1 MWAVAI
7 EHVSTRESILL
18 AAQRCFADHGYAAT
32 SLNDIAAEVG
42 IRRPSLLHHFVSK
55 EALYGEVFERS
66 LSDWLVRLEDAVS
79 GVGDDGWALLDAVL
93 NVSAEFFVDNPDV
106 VRVLR
111 REAIDGGVN
120 LGIDMGG
127 VLQPL
132 FIRATAFLQREMDAG
147 TFRHMQPDYVLLSAY
162 GALLSYF
169 SDAPLIAGL
178 IDEDPLGSDRVAG
191 HVSSVRDLYQAA
203 LRPS

>member
-1 MWAVAI
+1 MASDQI
-7 EHVSTRESILL
+7 STRESILL

-32 SLNDIAAEVG
+32 SLNDISAEVG
-42 IRRPSLLHHFVSK
+42 IRRPSLLHHFASK

-66 LSDWLVRLEDAVS
+66 LSDWLVRLEYAVS
-79 GVGDDGWALLDAVL
+79 GVGDDGWALVEAVL

-127 VLQPL
+127 ILRPL
-132 FIRATAFLQREMDAG
+132 FNRAKAFLQREMDAG
-147 TFRHMQPDYVLLSAY
+147 TFRQMEPEYLLLSAY

-178 IDEDPLGSDRVAG
+178 IDGDPLGSDRVAG
-191 HVSSVRDLYQAA
+191 HVASLRDLYQAA
-203 LRPS
+203 LRPG

>member
-1 MWAVAI
+1 VASDQI
-7 EHVSTRESILL
+7 STRESILL

-42 IRRPSLLHHFVSK
+42 IRRPSLLHHFASK

-79 GVGDDGWALLDAVL
+79 GVGDDGWALVEAVL

-127 VLQPL
+127 ILRPL
-132 FIRATAFLQREMDAG
+132 FNRATLFLQREMDAG
-147 TFRHMQPDYVLLSAY
+147 TFRKMEPEYLLLSAY

-178 IDEDPLGSDRVAG
+178 IDGDPLGADRVAS
-191 HVSSVRDLYQAA
+191 HVASLRDLYQAA
-203 LRPS
+203 LRPG

>member
-1 MWAVAI
+1 MAI

-42 IRRPSLLHHFVSK
+42 IRRPSLLHHFASK

-66 LSDWLVRLEDAVS
+66 LSDWMVRLEDAVS
-79 GVGDDGWALLDAVL
+79 DVGDDGWALLDAVL
-93 NVSAEFFVDNPDV
+93 NVSADFFVDNPDV

-132 FIRATAFLQREMDAG
+132 FNRATAFLKREMDAG
-147 TFRHMQPDYVLLSAY
+147 TFRQMQPDYVLLSAY

-178 IDEDPLGSDRVAG
+178 IDEDPLGAERVAG
-191 HVSSVRDLYQAA
+191 HISSLRDLYQAA
-203 LRPS
+203 LRPG

>member
-1 MWAVAI
+1 VVSDQI
-7 EHVSTRESILL
+7 STRESILL

-32 SLNDIAAEVG
+32 SLNDISAEVG

-79 GVGDDGWALLDAVL
+79 GVGDDGWALVEAVL

-127 VLQPL
+127 ILRPL
-132 FIRATAFLQREMDAG
+132 FNRAKVFLQREMDAG
-147 TFRHMQPDYVLLSAY
+147 TFRQMEPEYLLLSAY

-178 IDEDPLGSDRVAG
+178 IDGDPLSSDRVAG
-191 HVSSVRDLYQAA
+191 HVAGLRDLYQAA
-203 LRPS
+203 LRPG

>member
-1 MWAVAI
+1 VASDQI
-7 EHVSTRESILL
+7 STRESILL

-42 IRRPSLLHHFVSK
+42 IRRPSLLHHFASK

-66 LSDWLVRLEDAVS
+66 LSDWLVRLEDAVA
-79 GVGDDGWALLDAVL
+79 GVGDDGWALVEAVL

-120 LGIDMGG
+120 LAIDMGG
-127 VLQPL
+127 ILRPL
-132 FIRATAFLQREMDAG
+132 FNRATLFLQREMDAG
-147 TFRHMQPDYVLLSAY
+147 TFRKMEPEYLLLSAY

-178 IDEDPLGSDRVAG
+178 IDGDPLGPDRVAS
-191 HVSSVRDLYQAA
+191 HIASLRDLYQAA
-203 LRPS
+203 LRPG

>member
-1 MWAVAI
+1 MATEQI
-7 EHVSTRESILL
+7 STRESILL

-79 GVGDDGWALLDAVL
+79 DVGDDGWALLDAVL
-93 NVSAEFFVDNPDV
+93 NVSANFFADNPDV

-127 VLQPL
+127 VLRPL
-132 FIRATAFLQREMDAG
+132 FNRASHFLQREMTAG
-147 TFRHMQPDYVLLSAY
+147 TFRTMHPEYLLLSAY

-178 IDEDPLGSDRVAG
+178 VDGDPLSPERVKA
-191 HVSSVRDLYQAA
+191 HIDSLRDLYQAA
-203 LRPS
+203 LRPGS

>member
-1 MWAVAI
+1 VASDQI
-7 EHVSTRESILL
+7 STRESILL
-18 AAQRCFADHGYAAT
+18 AAQQCFADHGYAAT

-42 IRRPSLLHHFVSK
+42 IRRPSLLHHFASK

-79 GVGDDGWALLDAVL
+79 GVGDDGWALVEAVL

-127 VLQPL
+127 ILRPL
-132 FIRATAFLQREMDAG
+132 FNRAKSFLQREMDAG
-147 TFRHMQPDYVLLSAY
+147 TFRTMEPEYLLLSAY

-178 IDEDPLGSDRVAG
+178 IDGDPLGADRVAG
-191 HVSSVRDLYQAA
+191 HIASLRDLYQAA
-203 LRPS
+203 LRPG

>member
-1 MWAVAI
+1 MASDQI
-7 EHVSTRESILL
+7 STRESILL
-18 AAQRCFADHGYAAT
+18 AARQCFADHGYAAT

-42 IRRPSLLHHFVSK
+42 IRRPSLLHHFASK

-79 GVGDDGWALLDAVL
+79 GVGDDGWALVEAVL

-127 VLQPL
+127 ILRPL
-132 FIRATAFLQREMDAG
+132 FNRATSFLQREMDAG
-147 TFRHMQPDYVLLSAY
+147 TFRTMEPEYLLLSAY

-178 IDEDPLGSDRVAG
+178 IDGDPLGADRVAG
-191 HVSSVRDLYQAA
+191 HIASLRDLYQAA
-203 LRPS
+203 LRPG

>member
-1 MWAVAI
+1 MASDQI
-7 EHVSTRESILL
+7 STRESILL

-42 IRRPSLLHHFVSK
+42 IRRPSLLHHFASK

-66 LSDWLVRLEDAVS
+66 LSDWLVRLEYAVS
-79 GVGDDGWALLDAVL
+79 GVGDDGWALVEAVL

-127 VLQPL
+127 ILRPL
-132 FIRATAFLQREMDAG
+132 FNRATSFLQREMDAG
-147 TFRHMQPDYVLLSAY
+147 TFRKMEPEYLLLSAY

-178 IDEDPLGSDRVAG
+178 IDGDPLGADRVAS
-191 HVSSVRDLYQAA
+191 HIASLRDLYQAA
-203 LRPS
+203 LRPG

>member
-1 MWAVAI
+1 MASDQI
-7 EHVSTRESILL
+7 STRESILL
-18 AAQRCFADHGYAAT
+18 AARQCFADHGYAAT

-42 IRRPSLLHHFVSK
+42 IRRPSLLHHFASK

-79 GVGDDGWALLDAVL
+79 GVGDDGWALVEAVL

-127 VLQPL
+127 ILRPL
-132 FIRATAFLQREMDAG
+132 FNRATSFLQREMDAG
-147 TFRHMQPDYVLLSAY
+147 TFRKMEPEYLLLSAY

-178 IDEDPLGSDRVAG
+178 IDGDPLGADRVGG
-191 HVSSVRDLYQAA
+191 HIASLRDLYQAA
-203 LRPS
+203 LRPG